1 MVATLNSDCTNLTLT
16 SEFLTPVA
24 GKTYVSLVLK
34 SRLNC
39 SLTETSVTVSSL
51 IGSISNKQ
59 IVIPATTYYTDFTK
73 PKYCDGIYYFELQ
86 ITYDLTVNGVTTRYL
101 IKDGACKLVDCDL
114 KCKVN
119 EYYTKCKDRTA
130 YYQYYALLQGNDC
143 DSCYC
148 TEMCSLYSE
157 LKTLLNDN
165 NISTTSS
172 GCGCT

>member
-1 MVATLNSDCTNLTLT
+1 MIATLNSDCSSLTLY
-16 SEFLTPVA
+16 SEALVPA
-24 GKTYVSLVLK
+24 SGKVFVSLVLK

-39 SLTETSVTVSSL
+39 SLTETSVTVTSL
-51 IGSISNKQ
+51 IGSISDNQ
-59 IVIPATTYYTDFTK
+59 IVIPATTYYNDLTK
-73 PKYCDGIYYFELQ
+73 TKYCDGIYFFELN
-86 ITYDLTVNGVTTRYL
+86 ITYTLTVTGVTTSYL
-101 IKDGACKLVDCDL
+101 VKDGACKLIDCDL